1 VQPRDDARFKFV
13 AAAHHFIADAIPF
26 RDGASHAALGTFLK
40 SAESA
45 HLATPELDAVLLRT
59 LAILDRHTAGRLPT
73 MVEHYLSAA
82 LARST
87 VLKRFQEC
95 VEDVLRYR
103 GIGSRVVQR
112 AIAVIERQYSDS
124 ILSAKVISDALSMTP
139 ERLAAAFTAQTGMNT
154 AKYLR
159 NFRLDRAVALLQSS
173 DKSVKEVWAA
183 VGYNHASNFD
193 HDFRDRFGQ
202 SPRQFRTR
210 GVFAH
215 SDRPVADH
223 LPPAAISGRVS
234 DDARTILI
242 IDDDRGSRET
252 IGRYLDL
259 EGYRVTS
266 VENGA
271 EGLIEAEHH
280 KPDAVL
286 LDYHLP
292 DIDGLEWLR
301 RFRSRRPKTRVV
313 MFSADWDLE
322 GKLDELTALD
332 ATFLSKLCDLE
343 DVRDALEGGRS
354 RPTRL

>member
-1 VQPRDDARFKFV
+1 MQHRDDARFKFV
-13 AAAHHFIADAIPF
+13 AAAHHFIADATPF
-26 RDGASHAALGTFLK
+26 RDDASHAALGAFLK

-45 HLATPELDAVLLRT
+45 HLATLELDAVLLRT
-59 LAILDRHTAGRLPT
+59 LAILDRHSAGRLPT
-73 MVEHYLSAA
+73 MVKQTVGGV
-82 LARST
+82 RWIPT

-103 GIGSRVVQR
+103 GIGSRRWCSGQSRSSSVGT
-112 AIAVIERQYSDS
+112 SDS
-124 ILSAKVISDALSMTP
+124 TLSAKVIADALGMTP
-139 ERLAAAFTAQTGMNT
+139 ERLAPAFTGQTGMNT
-154 AKYLR
+154 KYLR
-159 NFRLDRAVALLQSS
+159 NFRLIARSPCSESS

-215 SDRPVADH
+215 AGRPAADHPPGAAMRRPVSDDRERSSSSTMIAAH
-223 LPPAAISGRVS
+223 ARRSAAIS
-234 DDARTILI
+234 A
-242 IDDDRGSRET
+242 
-252 IGRYLDL
+252 

-271 EGLIEAEHH
+271 AGLIEAEQH

-292 DIDGLEWLR
+292 DVDGLEWLR
-301 RFRSRRPKTRVV
+301 LFIAPAEDARRDVLGR
-313 MFSADWDLE
+313 LE
-322 GKLDELTALD
+322 FERELDELTALD
-332 ATFLSKLCDLE
+332 ASLLSKLCDLE

-354 RPTRL
+354 NQARL